1 MSCPCCVTAI
11 EVRSLRC
18 RDAAFW
24 PKLIAVPTRRE
35 SMKAISPSEPPPQ
48 PAGAWPEGDIAFIDS
63 QRVGTAMSF
72 GQKAA
77 SRHRNDL
84 TSMAVTQQGQDIVDH
99 REPGT
104 QDQHG
109 GI

>member
-24 PKLIAVPTRRE
+24 PKLIAVPTRCE
-35 SMKAISPSEPPPQ
+35 SMKAISPSGQ
-48 PAGAWPEGDIAFIDS
+48 APAGCGGGSEGDIAFIDS
-63 QRVGTAMSF
+63 RRVGTAMSF

-99 REPGT
+99 
-104 QDQHG
+104 
-109 GI
+109 